1 MPITNITELRKNL
14 YNAVDS
20 VIEYNEPI
28 QITSKKGNAVLIS
41 EDDYNSL
48 IETVYIM
55 SNPGL
60 VKKIKEGE
68 KEDVKKMSKFNLDEE
83 W

>member
-68 KEDVKKMSKFNLDEE
+68 KEDTKKMSKFNLDEE